1 MKPVLEQEGVRL
13 DEVEDNWHEAKYQVL
28 INREPYR
35 VYDGKTA
42 DAERTS
48 LERLLEIV
56 NEQLV
61 AAGSSERL
69 LAMYNGKA
77 GRVILL
83 TEEMQEYVDSLGE
96 LLNSEW
102 IPYSADEVESA
113 EEP

>member
-13 DEVEDNWHEAKYQVL
+13 DEVEDHWHEAKYQVL
-28 INREPYR
+28 INREPYL
-35 VYDGKTA
+35 VYDGKTS

-69 LAMYNGKA
+69 FAMYNGKA

-83 TEEMQEYVDSLGE
+83 TEEMQEYLDSLGE
-96 LLNSEW
+96 QLNSEW
-102 IPYSADEVESA
+102 MPYSADEVESA